1 LRKSFSFV
9 SVFALVAMLS
19 STSAVRAAA
28 PPAALQPGSNEGIAD
43 SFVGNQDW
51 TFAADPGP
59 FELVVTLGR
68 VPTNALPGAPFAVV
82 LHITPL
88 SNSKITFAKT
98 PGGYVF
104 RGRILKP
111 VHLRLTVIPPTST
124 LVREASEYTIA
135 ASGSIVY
142 KAGADPVIGTYTGP
156 NGLGAV
162 RFLPGGVVRAS
173 SGDTGTWVAFDPQ
186 LHIYTVVVG
195 QTRWSLKLVPGQ
207 GLNDASNG
215 NITFQTVH

>member
-1 LRKSFSFV
+1 MMGQLTLASEGIVLRKSSLLV
-9 SVFALVAMLS
+9 LTFALAAVFS
-19 STSAVRAAA
+19 SGGAARAAA
-28 PPAALQPGSNEGIAD
+28 PPAALQPGSNEGTAD

-51 TFAADPGP
+51 TFAANPGP
-59 FELVVTLGR
+59 FELVVSLGR

-88 SNSKITFAKT
+88 SNSKITFSKT

-111 VHLRLTVIPPTST
+111 VHLRLSVIPPTSG

-142 KAGADPVIGTYTGP
+142 KAGADPVIGTLYRSERSRRGTLLAGRHRS
-156 NGLGAV
+156 
-162 RFLPGGVVRAS
+162 RFDR
-173 SGDTGTWVAFDPQ
+173 
-186 LHIYTVVVG
+186 
-195 QTRWSLKLVPGQ
+195 
-207 GLNDASNG
+207 
-215 NITFQTVH
+215 